1 MTNFHS
7 LCNLHPHGDADYSP
21 TSNTMLATSTT
32 VCQGTG
38 KVNDAVKTEG
48 CLENAHGVVGITAW
62 KVKREDALIS
72 QQVTYIPAAG
82 EDGVGAGADASSE
95 DCFRHSHEVIPPS
108 ASDGRGNTA
117 ESNCNDI
124 DMSKLEELLKSKT
137 TGIKHELGLLE
148 RGVSTVTTHATHAT
162 HSITPVLHEYEDA
175 QGQGHPVKE
184 VNKAEAK
191 TQEVERKG
199 LAMERACPAEM
210 GVQRPMVEM
219 DESIRASNKRW
230 RSRIALITKVLASWT
245 PSPDM
250 PKSAVSASIFVGT
263 NNASDSNQLG
273 TTEGDKTRTIGAN
286 MNINGGSSTTPQKQ
300 IEIKSEACLPTN
312 KATATTITPTVNNVS
327 TKAQQLQQAEQQQN
341 TQPSLPDPAQTPSQS
356 QSQQADVSLDADQQ
370 AAVNA
375 ALNGES
381 FFLTGSAGTG
391 KSFVLKQII
400 TALRSMGLSVVVT
413 ASTGCA
419 AVAIQGC
426 TIHSASGVGLGM
438 DSLNKLRY
446 IARYSKPVRNRLLKP
461 DVLIIDEVSMLDSVL
476 FEKIEAMYTEARKH
490 VGLAIT
496 RGSVMDINRMR
507 TEMRE
512 RLRRQREEKY
522 QAKRLHRQRMR
533 EIRLFKR
540 QRLSNYST
548 PQGGSGSV
556 SVQEEKKEEQG
567 QLVGIEDEQAMV
579 DGDQQHVSGSSSQR
593 KHNAFHDM
601 KGMQDM
607 SSQPRN
613 DRYYKEKY
621 LKEKLNRLDRDYSGA
636 LDVGNDSADP
646 PFGGIQV
653 IACGDFF
660 QLPPVAASDPA
671 LQYSKQ
677 KYFAFACDAW
687 KRALG
692 KTVVLRQVHRQSD
705 RHFVGLLNELRYGI
719 VTHRTMR
726 VLSACRV
733 AGYEAEAYDDGTPVH
748 YTKLYAYRAQVD
760 NENTKRVE
768 ELPGRAVAYRA
779 KDFVDKSKLGGLHI
793 SAVEQLLKNTTAVER
808 TVLKTGARV
817 LCVKNVDQMAGIV
830 NGTAGTVVGFTLPAA
845 ELAKRRL
852 AMRNSL
858 TEMEYREKLISP
870 FTVDGLIREE
880 VVDADHEVLQE
891 YLRKE
896 CFPGRPDGVPE
907 VDVQYGQML
916 PVVTFDNGVTRTMG
930 CETWSVFGLSGQEV
944 ANRKQIPLI
953 LGWALTIHKAQGM
966 TLDLVETDVGKAF
979 DYGQVYVAVSRARQM
994 QGLRLTTFN
1003 VNKVLAHEEV
1013 RAFYDET
1020 LTSTKTECAKNEAKS
1035 EAVVSEVTF

>member
-1 MTNFHS
+1 MTNSHF
-7 LCNLHPHGDADYSP
+7 LCNCHPPGDADYSL
-21 TSNTMLATSTT
+21 TSNTVLATSTT
-32 VCQGTG
+32 ACQGTG
-38 KVNDAVKTEG
+38 KANDVVKTKG
-48 CLENAHGVVGITAW
+48 CLENAYGAVGVTAW
-62 KVKREDALIS
+62 KVKSKDALIS
-72 QQVTYIPAAG
+72 EQGTYTPAAG
-82 EDGVGAGADASSE
+82 EDGVGDCDCAGAGASSE
-95 DCFRHSHEVIPPS
+95 ACFHQSHQKILSS
-108 ASDGRGNTA
+108 ASGGRANMA

-124 DMSKLEELLKSKT
+124 VLSKPEEPQKSKAIV
-137 TGIKHELGLLE
+137 IKHELGVLE
-148 RGVSTVTTHATHAT
+148 IDTSTVRTHAM
-162 HSITPVLHEYEDA
+162 HSNTPVLHEYEHA
-175 QGQGHPVKE
+175 QARGQGHPVKE
-184 VNKAEAK
+184 LSNAEAEAK
-191 TQEVERKG
+191 TQVVERNG
-199 LAMERACPAEM
+199 LVIEKTCPAEM
-210 GVQRPMVEM
+210 KVQRPMVEM
-219 DESIRASNKRW
+219 DKSTRASNKRW
-230 RSRIALITKVLASWT
+230 RSRVTLISKALAAWS

-250 PKSAVSASIFVGT
+250 PTSAVSSSIYAGT
-263 NNASDSNQLG
+263 NASNSNQLEA
-273 TTEGDKTRTIGAN
+273 TDDDESRTAGAN
-286 MNINGGSSTTPQKQ
+286 MNINAASLSTPQKI
-300 IEIKSEACLPTN
+300 IELKSEACLPTN
-312 KATATTITPTVNNVS
+312 TATATTTTPAVSNVP
-327 TKAQQLQQAEQQQN
+327 TKEQQQN
-341 TQPSLPDPAQTPSQS
+341 TQPSLPDPAQASLQL
-356 QSQQADVSLDADQQ
+356 QLHQDDVSLDADQQ
-370 AAVNA
+370 AAVDA

-400 TALRSMGLSVVVT
+400 TALRNTGLSVVVT

-438 DSLNKLRY
+438 DSLNKLRH
-446 IARYSKPVRNRLLKP
+446 IARHSKPVRNRLLKP

-496 RGSVMDINRMR
+496 RGSVTDINRMR

-512 RLRRQREEKY
+512 RLQKQREEKY
-522 QAKRLHRQRMR
+522 QAKRLYRQRMR

-548 PQGGSGSV
+548 SQGGSGGV
-556 SVQEEKKEEQG
+556 SVREEKNEEPD
-567 QLVGIEDEQAMV
+567 QLVGTNYEQAMP
-579 DGDQQHVSGSSSQR
+579 DGDQQHVSGTSSQQ
-593 KHNAFHDM
+593 KQSDFHDM
-601 KGMQDM
+601 NGMQDI

-621 LKEKLNRLDRDYSGA
+621 LKEKLNRIERDCA
-636 LDVGNDSADP
+636 DTLDVNNDSADP

-671 LQYSKQ
+671 LQFSKQ

-760 NENTKRVE
+760 NENTKRLE
-768 ELPGRAVAYRA
+768 ELPGRAIAYRA
-779 KDFVDKSKLGGLHI
+779 KDFVDRPKLGGLHI

-817 LCVKNVDQMAGIV
+817 LCVKNVDQLAGIV
-830 NGTAGTVVGFTLPAA
+830 NGTAGTVVGFTLPTA

-852 AMRNSL
+852 AMRTNL
-858 TEMEYREKLISP
+858 TKMEYREKLISP
-870 FTVDGLIREE
+870 FTVDGLIKEE
-880 VVDADHEVLQE
+880 VVDADHEVLRE
-891 YLRKE
+891 YLHKE
-896 CFPGRPDGVPE
+896 CVPGRPDGVPE

-930 CETWSVFGLSGQEV
+930 SETWSVFGLSGQEV

-1003 VNKVLAHEEV
+1003 MNKVLAHEEV

-1020 LTSTKTECAKNEAKS
+1020 LVSTKTECAKKQGQIRGS
-1035 EAVVSEVTF
+1035 GI